1 MAAEGSGAQGNNCV
15 LVKDFIRINRGELI
29 QGFTVEPFRV
39 PLPNSYQSAMNSR
52 PSVATW
58 PRVATIN
65 IDGWSYPDPSY
76 TQVDCPEIR
85 TLFYPAGGM
94 PRSIKSY
101 KTEKLIG
108 KDLGRVAVEDPWQ
121 DWAGYDFMIF
131 CPNAPIG
138 VHLGE
143 FVLGWVGSGS
153 SGCNNLYTK
162 ILLIDG
168 RIGYLVFETEDRDN
182 KKVEII

>member
-1 MAAEGSGAQGNNCV
+1 MAAEGSEAQGNNCV
-15 LVKDFIRINRGELI
+15 LVKDIIRISRGELI
-29 QGFTVEPFRV
+29 QGFTVEPFRLQ
-39 PLPNSYQSAMNSR
+39 LPNSDQSAMKFR
-52 PSVATW
+52 PRIAT
-58 PRVATIN
+58 VN
-65 IDGWSYPDPSY
+65 VDGWSYPDPSY

-94 PRSIKSY
+94 PRLIKPY
-101 KTEKLIG
+101 KAEKLIN
-108 KDLGRVAVEDPWQ
+108 KDLARVAVEDPWQ
-121 DWAGYDFMIF
+121 DWADYDFIIF
-131 CPNAPIG
+131 RPNAPIG

-153 SGCNNLYTK
+153 SVCNNLYTK